1 MIGDQRFQ
9 KDRHLSSR
17 VMCLETGKGQGFRNA
32 ENECSERWRGGG
44 MGELKSRI
52 RCYSVTPS
60 LQVLHFGA
68 FGPKR
73 TPATQASWPM
83 RQVRVGW
90 LGVIGLLFRLNITN
104 HLASKLATWKI
115 GCS

>member
-1 MIGDQRFQ
+1 M
-9 KDRHLSSR
+9 
-17 VMCLETGKGQGFRNA
+17 
-32 ENECSERWRGGG
+32 
-44 MGELKSRI
+44 SRI
-52 RCYSVTPS
+52 RCYSVPPS

-115 GCS
+115 GCSRELHEFHELTRIQCEFVLLLPTRYGPGAHQKSIRR